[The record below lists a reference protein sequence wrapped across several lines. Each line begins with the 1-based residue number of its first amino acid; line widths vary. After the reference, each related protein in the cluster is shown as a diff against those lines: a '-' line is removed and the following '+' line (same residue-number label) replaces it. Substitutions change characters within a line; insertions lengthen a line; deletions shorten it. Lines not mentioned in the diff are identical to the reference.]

1 MTAAALLALS
11 LIAAPAAADD
21 YRDLAEGV
29 AAAARK
35 AGVKRVAIMPL
46 ESLGGADT
54 NGATAVAERLIV
66 KLAAQEGVQVVERAL
81 LDRVLSEQKLAQ
93 SGALEQRGAQTLKLL
108 GVEAIVTGSLIR
120 TSARKVEVNLRLIH
134 AADAR
139 ILGGASTEVRL
150 DWKEGGRFE
159 EAMPAPPLP
168 SLDGDFVAWWE
179 RDAMRQKV
187 RTWAAGRTDAKSSN

>member
-1 MTAAALLALS
+1 MPAAALLALS
-11 LIAAPAAADD
+11 LLAAPAAADD
-21 YRDLAEGV
+21 YRQLAEGV

-54 NGATAVAERLIV
+54 NGATAVAERLVV

-93 SGALEQRGAQTLKLL
+93 SGAMEPRGAQTLKLL

-134 AADAR
+134 AVDAR
-139 ILGGASTEVRL
+139 ILGGSAVEVRV
-150 DWKEGGRFE
+150 DWKEGGRLDE
-159 EAMPAPPLP
+159 GMPTPPLP
-168 SLDGDFVAWWE
+168 ALDGDFVAWWE
-179 RDAMRQKV
+179 RDALRQKV
-187 RTWAAGRTDAKSSN
+187 RTWASGRETAD